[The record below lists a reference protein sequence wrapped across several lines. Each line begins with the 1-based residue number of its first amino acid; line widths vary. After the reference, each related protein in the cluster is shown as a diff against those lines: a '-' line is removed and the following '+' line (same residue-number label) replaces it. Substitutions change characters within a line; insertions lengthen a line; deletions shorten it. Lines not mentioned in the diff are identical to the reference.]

1 MRNDTE
7 REFQRKFTGNT
18 ILYRDIRLHR
28 SPVVLQRNIKSF
40 LDFNQ
45 RKLNARTA
53 YSCVKKN
60 MNHLNGAA
68 HGPANLQERNRSTWN
83 IKDLQRS
90 LANNEFKHDVPSLR
104 IEIKGVRDKREKLKR
119 SLPDSEPPLK
129 RLKTTDIRAQCSLTI
144 FDSRSPKKQ
153 GIVRQTKQCMIRIC
167 NSQLTHSATVHMDEP
182 FLVSAN
188 ELLMDA
194 SSTKTDKPLI
204 GEAYKMQVS
213 VLASASLS
221 DPWPPFQIRQAPKV
235 TQVVEFG
242 EITRLPILSAEWKKL
257 PECPP
262 PGFPLPVYAFQDQK
276 PYKSKLVFDID
287 AMWSSSTSP
296 LAAHNTALKDETSS
310 VPHLPTPVS
319 ESEPSG
325 AIVVVRWAI
334 GGTWQDLKDVDFDGY
349 FCPLCNRLEFK
360 NLDAYHFHLINSHDL
375 FKFKLICEATSTD
388 TGQQHMKVEVKVDVV
403 DSYRARA
410 ASHLPDDREMLWE
423 RPKSLFDIEAYL
435 LGDESWLG
443 RKSTIGRNARH
454 VVLSGTQQPDDHP
467 TRETAKSS
475 NPIFVEP
482 RSPNAVPDL
491 PVANRL
497 RHKVPSAP
505 AGIQYFR
512 STVKRA
518 LKEGEWL
525 TESDDEIDESWLLQK
540 HEDTVESFRDVSDP
554 EKEFIKRYD
563 SHMLRENLSSN
574 VHLSEALVRFC
585 RLNRRFIKRKDM
597 MIEFHKNAATL
608 ILHQVI
614 KPSVVRACVQ
624 IIHEKEENLENGA
637 MELGAEADLSQNQI
651 SRGTEKTSVHGNE
664 PSDRMVSPADDTQ
677 SPSDFGHEF
686 GKCCCGGRI
695 HNMRTSIRCSN
706 TVRIAVN
713 PSTLV
718 A

>member
-1 MRNDTE
+1 MRYDTE
-7 REFQRKFTGNT
+7 KEFQKKFTGNT
-18 ILYRDIRLHR
+18 ILYRDIKLHR
-28 SPVVLQRNIKSF
+28 APVLLQRSINSF
-40 LDFNQ
+40 LNFNQ
-45 RKLNARTA
+45 RKLNERRE

-60 MNHLNGAA
+60 MNQPNGVT
-68 HGPANLQERNRSTWN
+68 HGPANPQERSRGAWN

-90 LANNEFKHDVPSLR
+90 LANNEFKHEVPSLR
-104 IEIKGVRDKREKLKR
+104 IEIRGFRDKREKLKR
-119 SLPDSEPPLK
+119 SLLDSEPPLK

-144 FDSRSPKKQ
+144 FDSRAPKK
-153 GIVRQTKQCMIRIC
+153 GSIVRQTKQCVIRIC
-167 NSQLTHSATVHMDEP
+167 DSQLTHSATVHMDEP
-182 FLVSAN
+182 FFVNAN

-194 SSTKTDKPLI
+194 NSTKIDKPLI
-204 GEAYKMQVS
+204 GEVYNMQVS
-213 VLASASLS
+213 VHASASLS

-262 PGFPLPVYAFQDQK
+262 SGFPLPIYAFQDQK
-276 PYKSKLVFDID
+276 PYKTKLVFDID

-296 LAAHNTALKDETSS
+296 LAAYNAALKDDPTS

-319 ESEPSG
+319 ESEPIG
-325 AIVVVRWAI
+325 AIIVVRWSI

-349 FCPLCNRLEFK
+349 FCPLCNKLEFK

-375 FKFKLICEATSTD
+375 FKFKLICEATSMD
-388 TGQQHMKVEVKVDVV
+388 TGQQHLKVEVKVDVV

-410 ASHLPDDREMLWE
+410 ASHLPDDREMSWE

-435 LGDESWLG
+435 LGDETWLG
-443 RKSTIGRNARH
+443 GKSTIGRNARH
-454 VVLSGTQQPDDHP
+454 VVLSGMQQPDDP
-467 TRETAKSS
+467 PPRENLKLS
-475 NPIFVEP
+475 NSIFVEP
-482 RSPNAVPDL
+482 RTPNSVPDL

-497 RHKVPSAP
+497 RHRVPHAP

-518 LKEGEWL
+518 LREGEWL

-540 HEDTVESFRDVSDP
+540 HEDTVESFQDVSDP

-574 VHLSEALVRFC
+574 VHLSEALIRFC

-608 ILHQVI
+608 ILHHVI
-614 KPSVVRACVQ
+614 KPSIIRACMQ
-624 IIHEKEENLENGA
+624 IINEKEDKLENGV
-637 MELGAEADLSQNQI
+637 MEPEAEADLSQNQI

-664 PSDRMVSPADDTQ
+664 PAHRIVSPADDNQ

-686 GKCCCGGRI
+686 GKCSCGGRV
-695 HNMRTSIRCSN
+695 HDMRTSIRCSIV
-706 TVRIAVN
+706 VRIAVN
-713 PSTLV
+713 LNTLV
-718 A
+718 P